1 MVPRHDEHGNPAQS
15 PEADG
20 CNHLAD
26 VPAMSSAIV
35 DDLDREY
42 DPSLPPTIATS
53 VEPNER
59 LATQRIR
66 IFPGFE
72 IDPIDVGSSIY
83 SLQGAL
89 GIASGVRDGN
99 AITAYDRKHP
109 FEEKLNAYQARLSA
123 LQNFAVD
130 DGYSLNQGSV
140 DDFWLFV
147 RTEHDIRKGSVVI
160 IDNGNLRMMWMD
172 RQVSQLGL
180 QFLGNNEIQY
190 VIFKQRHN
198 ARHVSRVA
206 GRDTLEGVK
215 RQIDAFDLT
224 SMLYE

>member
-1 MVPRHDEHGNPAQS
+1 MN
-15 PEADG
+15 
-20 CNHLAD
+20 
-26 VPAMSSAIV
+26 SAIV
-35 DDLDREY
+35 DDLYREY
-42 DPSLPPTIATS
+42 DPSLPPTNETS

-59 LATQRIR
+59 LAAQRIR

-89 GIASGVRDGN
+89 GISSGMCDGN
-99 AITAYDRKHP
+99 AITAYDREPP
-109 FEEKLNAYQARLSA
+109 FEKKLIDYQERLSA
-123 LQNFAVD
+123 LHNFAVG
-130 DGYSLNQGSV
+130 DGYSLNQVSV

-147 RTEHDIRKGSVVI
+147 RTEHDIRKGNVVL
-160 IDNGNLRMMWMD
+160 IDNGNLRMMWKD
-172 RQVSQLGL
+172 RQDSQLGL

-206 GRDTLEGVK
+206 GRDTFEGVK
-215 RQIDAFDLT
+215 RQIAAFDLN

>member
-1 MVPRHDEHGNPAQS
+1 
-15 PEADG
+15 
-20 CNHLAD
+20 
-26 VPAMSSAIV
+26 MSSATV

-42 DPSLPPTIATS
+42 DPWLPPTIATS

-66 IFPGFE
+66 IFSGFE

-89 GIASGVRDGN
+89 GIASGIRDGN
-99 AITAYDRKHP
+99 AITAYDRKPP
-109 FEEKLNAYQARLSA
+109 FAKKLIDYKERLWA
-123 LQNFAVD
+123 LHNFATG

-147 RTEHDIRKGSVVI
+147 RTEYDIRKANVVL
-160 IDNGNLRMMWMD
+160 IDNGNLRMMWKD
-172 RQVSQLGL
+172 RQDSQLGL

-206 GRDTLEGVK
+206 GRDTFEGVK
-215 RQIDAFDLT
+215 RQIEAFDLN